1 MKFANS
7 LIKGT
12 LVKRYKRFL
21 ADVTLE
27 DGSLVTA
34 HCANPGSMLGLKD
47 EGIEV
52 YLSPSTSGKL
62 NYKWELARIDGHRV
76 GINTSHPNRIVE
88 EALNKKQIP
97 ELAHYPQIRREVKYG
112 QNSRVDFLLESNQH
126 PSCYLEVKNVN
137 LKRGP
142 HAEFPDSVTQRGTK
156 HLNELTNMIKQGN
169 KAAMLYVVQRNDCE
183 SFKLADDI
191 DPEYAKTA
199 KMAKDAGVQ
208 QLCYVCDISLEG
220 ITLNKPLKI
229 LP

>member
-1 MKFANS
+1 MEFANS

-47 EGIEV
+47 EGMEV

-62 NYKWELARIDGHRV
+62 DYRWELARVDGHLV

-88 EALNKKQIP
+88 EALNHKKIP
-97 ELAHYPQIRREVKYG
+97 ELAHYTQIRREVKYG
-112 QNSRVDFLLESNQH
+112 TNSRVDFLLESDQH
-126 PSCYLEVKNVN
+126 PPCYLEVKNVH
-137 LKRGP
+137 LKRS
-142 HAEFPDSVTQRGTK
+142 HLAEFPDSVTQRGTK
-156 HLNELTNMIKQGN
+156 HLKELSNMVNQGA
-169 KAAMLYVVQRNDCE
+169 KAVMLYVVQRTDCNA
-183 SFKLADDI
+183 FKLADDI
-191 DPEYAKTA
+191 DPEYAKASIAA
-199 KMAKDAGVQ
+199 KQAGVK

-220 ITLNKPLKI
+220 ITLSKALEI
-229 LP
+229 QS